1 MRNLR
6 YRLDQAFSA
15 GKGKQ
20 ILWLA
25 VIVFGLF
32 AIVFA
37 CNYIFRLGL
46 ETLDLV
52 ALIFSPG
59 EFRNDGHAAFQ
70 IIVNFVGLVLVSTVF
85 ISLLSNA
92 IENRAEAFERG
103 LVRYKFENHLLFLG
117 ADEMLADTIEGQF
130 RAGANL
136 PSAIVVLTSQPA
148 VEVRERLLTALQDK
162 EMRKRLVVLFGDR
175 IKREQLLSVYAPQ
188 AQRIFILGEPREAD
202 HDAKNT
208 LCLNELRLMAEENTQ
223 KVFDC
228 HMVCDSL
235 STLRIMQL
243 QTEPLPKNLHL
254 MVTNALESW
263 AQRILVNQ
271 DGYPKLY
278 RKDVISPDDDE
289 YVHLVLVGTTPM
301 AFSLGITAAH
311 IAHYPNYIT
320 KRKRTRITLID
331 RTVDIHRDFL
341 LSHFESLFRLS
352 RHDDYVPEKDF
363 DFMDLEWQFINADVD
378 SRQVRDLL
386 KQWSQDKEQM
396 LTIAYCFDDIK
407 ANLSAALYAPDEVM
421 TAQIPLLVY
430 QPTHD
435 ALATWTQQ
443 FTRYKNIYPFGMRQD
458 CYDKTLR
465 QRMQWA
471 MAANEAYE
479 DNAVKLNP
487 NRVRKGWHDLKLALQ
502 FSNMYSAN
510 YSYAVLR
517 HVDKRYH
524 AELEHQRW
532 LTERLLLGY
541 KAMDKKERIR
551 IEHLPEAEKWKE
563 MERLDPYF
571 LHPNIQPFDELT
583 AESVHKDEVM
593 TKCMMKKLDSY
604 GEL

>member
-1 MRNLR
+1 MRNLK
-6 YRLDQAFSA
+6 YRLDLAFSA

-25 VIVFGLF
+25 GLVLLLF
-32 AIVFA
+32 AIAFLCNFA
-37 CNYIFRLGL
+37 FHMGL
-46 ETLDLV
+46 ETLDIF

-59 EFRNDGHAAFQ
+59 EFRNDGHAIFQ
-70 IIVNFVGLVLVSTVF
+70 VIVNFVGLVLVSTVF

-103 LVRYKFENHLLFLG
+103 LVRYKFTDHLLFLG
-117 ADEMLADTIEGQF
+117 ADEMLVDTIEGQF
-130 RAGANL
+130 RTGAKL
-136 PSAIVVLTSQPA
+136 PSAIVVLTEQQA
-148 VEVRERLLTALQDK
+148 VKVRERLLTAIQDK
-162 EMRKRLVVLFGDR
+162 QIRKRLVVLYGDR
-175 IKREQLLSVYAPQ
+175 TKREQLLSVYVKE
-188 AQRIFILGEPREAD
+188 AQRVFILGEPNESD
-202 HDAKNT
+202 HDTKNT
-208 LCLNELRLMAEENTQ
+208 LCLNELRLMAEEG
-223 KVFDC
+223 VSRVIDC
-228 HMVCDSL
+228 YMVCDSL

-243 QTEPLPKNLHL
+243 QTEPLPKGLHL
-254 MVTNALESW
+254 TVTNALESW

-278 RKDVISPDDDE
+278 RKETISPDDEE
-289 YVHLVLVGTTPM
+289 YVHLVLVGATQM
-301 AFSLGITAAH
+301 AFSLGLTAAH
-311 IAHYPNYIT
+311 TAHYPNYIT
-320 KRKRTRITLID
+320 KGKRTKITLID
-331 RTVDIHRDFL
+331 RKVGLYRDFL
-341 LSHFESLFRLS
+341 LSHYESLFRLS
-352 RHDDYVPEKDF
+352 RHDDCIPPKDF
-363 DFMDLEWQFINADVD
+363 DFMDLEWQFIEADID
-378 SRQVRDLL
+378 SPNVRESL
-386 KQWSQDKEQM
+386 KTWAQDKGQM

-435 ALATWTQQ
+435 ALAAWTQQ

-465 QRMQWA
+465 QRIQWA

-487 NRVRKGWHDLKLALQ
+487 KRIRKGWHDLKLAIQ

-517 HVDKRYH
+517 HVDKKYH

-551 IEHLPEAEKWKE
+551 IEQLPEAEKWKE

-571 LHPNIQPFDELT
+571 LHPNIQPFNELT
-583 AESVHKDEVM
+583 PESVHKDEVM
-593 TKCMMKKLDSY
+593 TECMMAKFN
-604 GEL
+604 

>member
-6 YRLDQAFSA
+6 YRLDKAFSA
-15 GKGKQ
+15 AKGTQ

-25 VIVFGLF
+25 AIVAVLLV
-32 AIVFA
+32 IVFA
-37 CNYIFRLGL
+37 CNYLFHIGL
-46 ETLDLV
+46 DTLDVFALV
-52 ALIFSPG
+52 FSPG
-59 EFRNDGHAAFQ
+59 EFRSDGHSAFQ
-70 IIVNFVGLVLVSTVF
+70 VIVNFFGIVLVSTMF

-103 LVRYKFENHLLFLG
+103 LVRYKFSNHLLFLG

-130 RAGANL
+130 RAGEEL
-136 PSAIVVLTSQPA
+136 PNAIVILTNQPA
-148 VEVRERLLTALQDK
+148 VEVRERLMTALQDK
-162 EMRKRLVVLFGDR
+162 QIRKRLVVLFGDR
-175 IKREQLLSVYAPQ
+175 TKREQLLSVYAQ
-188 AQRIFILGEPREAD
+188 NAQRVFILGEPNESD
-202 HDAKNT
+202 HDTKNT
-208 LCLNELRLMAEENTQ
+208 LCLNELRLMAESQTQ
-223 KVFDC
+223 TVFDC
-228 HMVCDSL
+228 YMVCDSL

-243 QTEPLPKNLHL
+243 QTEPLPKNLYL
-254 MVTNALESW
+254 TVTNALESW

-278 RKDVISPDDDE
+278 RKESISADDKE
-289 YVHLVLVGTTPM
+289 YVHLVLVGATQM
-301 AFSLGITAAH
+301 AYTMGITAAH
-311 IAHYPNYIT
+311 IAHYPNYISQH
-320 KRKRTRITLID
+320 KRTRITLID
-331 RTVDIHRDFL
+331 KNVEQHRDFL

-363 DFMDLEWQFINADVD
+363 DFMDLEWQFIAEDID
-378 SRQVRDLL
+378 SIKVRKLL
-386 KQWSQDKEQM
+386 KEWSHDKEQM

-407 ANLSAALYAPDEVM
+407 ANLNAALYAPDEVM

-435 ALATWTQQ
+435 ALAAWTQK

-458 CYDKTLR
+458 CYDKTSR
-465 QRMQWA
+465 QRIQWA

-479 DNAVKLNP
+479 DNAAKLNP
-487 NRVRKGWHDLKLALQ
+487 NRVRKGWHDLKLAIQ

-517 HVDKRYH
+517 HVDKKYH

-541 KAMDKKERIR
+541 KAMDKTARTR
-551 IEHLPEAEKWKE
+551 IEHLPESEKWKE

-571 LHPNIQPFDELT
+571 LHPNIQPFSELT
-583 AESVHKDEVM
+583 EESIHKDAVM
-593 TKCMMKKLDSY
+593 TECMMRKFK
-604 GEL
+604 EMNI